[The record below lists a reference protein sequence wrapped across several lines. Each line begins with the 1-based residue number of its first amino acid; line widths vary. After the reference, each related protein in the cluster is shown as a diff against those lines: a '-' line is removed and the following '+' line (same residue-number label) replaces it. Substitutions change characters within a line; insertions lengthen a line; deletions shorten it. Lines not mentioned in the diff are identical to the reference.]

1 MWQPRR
7 LWMAVA
13 RRLAAGLVLGVVT
26 AVAGSPPAVA
36 APGDDEA
43 PPTEPEPSPRAEP
56 PAAGPEP
63 VPPAPAPPA
72 PAPFDSSHQGRLTR
86 AGVAYQRGNRDEARK
101 LLSEL
106 LLDPTLSDATVRQEA
121 RLSMAELLLAEG
133 EEAGAQRF
141 LEQVLREDPSYR
153 VDPFRYPPA
162 VIDQYGYVRALLGPE
177 LDKPP
182 EEPQPVAV
190 VAPTPLNVWSPFA
203 PYHFRQGR
211 KVRGVIYSTG
221 WVTTWAAATML
232 HGFYLAD
239 RSYVIENDGEKQTL
253 VDLRATQ
260 WSLTGANW
268 AFYIASVIDAQIHWR
283 RKGAAASLQ
292 QARTPRRRTVQREG
306 LTLRF

>member
-13 RRLAAGLVLGVVT
+13 RRLAAVVVLG
-26 AVAGSPPAVA
+26 AGLAGVASSA
-36 APGDDEA
+36 AHAAQDDEA
-43 PPTEPEPSPRAEP
+43 EAPSTEPKESPSPAPTPPP
-56 PAAGPEP
+56 PASSP
-63 VPPAPAPPA
+63 PAPPA
-72 PAPFDSSHQGRLTR
+72 TFDSSHQGRLNR
-86 AGVAYQRGNRDEARK
+86 AAVAYQRGNRDEARK

-121 RLSMAELLLAEG
+121 RLSMAELLLVEG

-182 EEPQPVAV
+182 EEPQPFAV

-239 RSYVIENDGEKQTL
+239 RSYVIENDGEKKTL

-283 RKGAAASLQ
+283 RKGAAASVQ
-292 QARTPRRRTVQREG
+292 QARSPRRRTVHREG
-306 LTLRF
+306 LTVRF